1 MPEPIPIQKDLSVA
15 IVGGGMGGLAAG
27 VALGRAGVKVDLFEQ
42 APKFEEV
49 GAGINLGPN
58 TVRTLEQMGLGDE
71 YNSVAETDDSG
82 LFFQWWDG
90 IKVHMGG
97 ETYTKYPRSAVHRAR
112 LLEVLHG
119 SLPSSVTV
127 HLGVRVTGVKN
138 LPAEGKARITYIASQ
153 PPPNSM
159 PSLPAGAALAQTP
172 VVPKEEHFDA
182 DVVVGADGIKSVIRG
197 IMAVPAPS
205 EAGNAAGKPASQRY
219 TGTYCYRA
227 LIPMEKAM
235 ELDVPEQA
243 IYAQKPK
250 MVFGQGRHLTIFPIE
265 KGKVLNI
272 VAFVSDR
279 SKPKDERTWDGPWL
293 KKVDMETIQSDF
305 DGWDEYPKK
314 LLGLISPKDQIQWAL
329 HEALSPTTWRQGRI
343 TLLGDAAHASLPHN
357 GSGASMAIEDAYV
370 LSGLLAMP
378 QCTRENVE
386 DFLQVYEDIRRP
398 RGLRQQMHAC
408 ETGEMFEYATDKWGK
423 DTDAIAKE
431 MLSRTDWIWDYNIEN
446 DMTDARDLLQQRRV
460 I

>member
-1 MPEPIPIQKDLSVA
+1 MPEPVNIPKDLSVA

-90 IKVHMGG
+90 IKIHKSG

-112 LLEVLHG
+112 LLEVLHK
-119 SLPSSVTV
+119 SLPPSVTV
-127 HLGVRVTGVKN
+127 HLGVRVHSVKN
-138 LPAEGKARITYIASQ
+138 LEKENKARISYTISK
-153 PPPNSM
+153 PPAATPAPPLNS
-159 PSLPAGAALAQTP
+159 GAALETAPPGSTEPQ
-172 VVPKEEHFDA
+172 ESHFDA
-182 DVVVGADGIKSVIRG
+182 DVVIGADGIKSVLRSSIN
-197 IMAVPAPS
+197 VPAPT
-205 EAGNAAGKPASQRY
+205 EAGNAAGKPAGQRY

-227 LIPMEKAM
+227 LVPMTKAQ
-235 ELDVPEQA
+235 ELDEPERG
-243 IYAQKPK
+243 ILAQKPK
-250 MVFGQGRHLTIFPIE
+250 MVFGPGRHLTIFPIE
-265 KGKVLNI
+265 KGTVLNI

-279 SKPKDERTWDGPWL
+279 SAPKDERTWEGPWL

-305 DGWDEYPKK
+305 ADWDEYPKK
-314 LLGLISPKDQIQWAL
+314 LLGDQIQWAL
-329 HEALSPTTWRQGRI
+329 HEVLSPTTWRHGRI

-370 LSGLLAMP
+370 LSGLLSMP
-378 QCTRENVE
+378 QCNRENVQE
-386 DFLQVYEDIRRP
+386 FLQVYEDIRRP
-398 RGLRQQMHAC
+398 RGLRQQLHAC
-408 ETGEMFEYATDKWGK
+408 ETGEMFEYATEKWGQ
-423 DTDAIAKE
+423 DTDAIAQE
-431 MLSRTDWIWDYNIEN
+431 MLTRTDWIWDYNIEN
-446 DMTDARDLLQQRRV
+446 DMKDARDLLAERKLV
-460 I
+460 